1 MQSQL
6 CVQRADLFAVTER
19 GDSDRAIHVPELRRF
34 QQRQRG
40 NALACGKLKGVRD
53 QRIVLI
59 PADFHFISV
68 ALAVVHELRF
78 YAGFSDQSI

>member
-59 PADFHFISV
+59 PADFHLVSV
-68 ALAVVHELRF
+68 TLAVVHKLGF
-78 YAGFSDQSI
+78 HAGFSDQSI